1 MTWTS
6 MARNVSLA
14 ALIVAWAGCEP
25 KQAPAARDATLRDDA
40 GAPATASS
48 RPASSATAQ
57 DLRALALEVERRG
70 LATFGPNGLADAF
83 AVSGNVVVSAFSAG
97 LTTIVGEASLA
108 SNPSSYERFAA
119 LTHTAAACFG
129 VVQLSHRVVLAPGT
143 STHKEAIGVTSLLSP
158 GHHMGREE
166 PASSLACAHAYSPL
180 SLLDHAPTIAD
191 LVPASE
197 RTKTTPS
204 MSGAR
209 LARSLTTGLP
219 NFAQCGRTSAEFRA
233 CGEPEPQPIDL
244 AKAARPDDPPNGIRV
259 RARGHIDSSRD
270 ATVLTLPVDLL
281 GKGERASRKQT
292 LVLVLPATSCDGSME
307 RLAPSLAETARGA
320 AASPKNTE
328 LSVVL
333 PDIATAFDVEAKAPA
348 PLDGLLLTTKMYSP
362 MCSVPASAP
371 IPSNVTRVALNRP
384 FLYAIVDDDTG
395 AVLLLGRYS
404 QREHAAR
411 AHGASGGGGGGDV
424 KTP

>member
-1 MTWTS
+1 MKRTS
-6 MARNVSLA
+6 LVGCYVPLA
-14 ALIVAWAGCEP
+14 TLIVAWAGCGRE
-25 KQAPAARDATLRDDA
+25 QAPPARNTTLPDDA
-40 GAPATASS
+40 GAPVSASASS
-48 RPASSATAQ
+48 RPAPPTAQ
-57 DLRALALEVERRG
+57 ELRALALEVERRG

-97 LTTIVGEASLA
+97 LTSIVGEASLA
-108 SNPSSYERFAA
+108 STPSSYKRFAA
-119 LTHTAAACFG
+119 LTNTAAACFG
-129 VVQLSHRVVLAPGT
+129 TVQLSHRVVLAPGA
-143 STHKEAIGVTSLLSP
+143 STHAEATDVTWLLSP
-158 GHHMGREE
+158 GHHRGREE
-166 PASSLACAHAYSPL
+166 PAGSLACAYASSPL

-270 ATVLTLPVDLL
+270 ATVLSLPVDLL
-281 GKGERASRKQT
+281 GKGVRASRKQT
-292 LVLVLPATSCDGSME
+292 LVLVLPASSCDGSLE
-307 RLAPSLAETARGA
+307 RLAPSLAETARTA
-320 AASPKNTE
+320 TSAPQNTE

-333 PDIATAFDVEAKAPA
+333 PDIATVFDVAAKAPA

-362 MCSVPASAP
+362 ICSVPASAP
-371 IPSNVTRVALNRP
+371 IPPDVTRVALNRP

-411 AHGASGGGGGGDV
+411 AQGVLGGGGGV
-424 KTP
+424 KIP